1 MTIPEMTEVMNAF
14 AEGKKIQFTSVANKD
29 MVWMDTDNPT
39 WDFSSYNY
47 RIKPEG
53 RRPYISSEE
62 MVDDFKKRFNVK
74 DWPNHAMPLIWMTQK
89 DTYSPNLVTKFD
101 PEGVLFGVF
110 GFKFGELF
118 NDFTYLDG
126 SVVGIEEENQ

>member
-1 MTIPEMTEVMNAF
+1 MTITEMTEVMNAF
-14 AEGKKIQFTSVANKD
+14 AEGKRIQFTSVANKD

-47 RIKPEG
+47 RIRPEG

-74 DWPNHAMPLIWMTQK
+74 DWPNHAMPLIWMTKK
-89 DTYSPNLVTKFD
+89 DTYSPNLVTRFD
-101 PEGVLFGVF
+101 PEGVLLGAF
-110 GFKFGELF
+110 GFKFGDLF
-118 NDFTYLDG
+118 NEFTYLDG
-126 SVVGIEEENQ
+126 SVVGIVEDEE